1 MKVLVADKISVA
13 TVLWL
18 EQQSGLEIMNKPQLQ
33 NEELSDA
40 LEQQGT
46 EILVVRST
54 KVNKDNLMKG
64 KNSLKMV
71 IRAGAGY
78 DNIDV
83 KTASDLGILVTTCPG
98 KNSVAVAEL
107 IMGHIINIDRKISD
121 NVNDLKNK

>member
-1 MKVLVADKISVA
+1 
-13 TVLWL
+13 
-18 EQQSGLEIMNKPQLQ
+18 
-33 NEELSDA
+33 
-40 LEQQGT
+40 
-46 EILVVRST
+46 LVVRST
-54 KVNKDNLMKG
+54 KVNEDNLRKG
-64 KNSLKMV
+64 GKSLKMV

-121 NVNDLKNK
+121 NVNELRQNQWNKTKFSKAKGIKGLSIGLIGYGNIGQ

>member
-1 MKVLVADKISVA
+1 
-13 TVLWL
+13 
-18 EQQSGLEIMNKPQLQ
+18 
-33 NEELSDA
+33 
-40 LEQQGT
+40 
-46 EILVVRST
+46 
-54 KVNKDNLMKG
+54 MKG